1 MTPDSSSEPAQ
12 RIRLF
17 SLPKTVSGRRA
28 LSATAEWPARVLRQ
42 RRPVA
47 VRRHAVRLIKRLLV
61 LGIADVS
68 AVLLIQSLVW
78 ALARSP
84 SFPFMGG
91 LPTPFGPAPAV
102 VLLASLLVTGNYFR
116 GVHLYQAARL
126 AAASAVAAAVFLWPL
141 VGIHGPLVVL
151 QLFAVVA
158 AVLWLI
164 LAAERQLTQ
173 WFLRAVWP
181 GPKGATP
188 AIVVERADAEQWNF
202 DQMTTEFGGDYKPI
216 GTLTLSRDGK
226 QREALTR
233 LAHAITGVGAEAVIV
248 ASHLD
253 EEQVREVLDISLS
266 AGCEFLYPARSVQIA
281 GRRPLLVW
289 HQDEPFFELG
299 APLLK
304 AQALVIKRAVDV
316 VGAVVAVIIAAPV
329 MLAVALL
336 IRLDSPG
343 PVFFWQDR
351 AGLGGR
357 RFRMLK
363 FRTMRVG
370 ADCEKEDLAHLNHTG
385 DPRLFKIPNDP
396 RVTRFGAWLRRWS
409 IDELPQCWNVLI
421 GDMSLVGPRPFFESD
436 LESYEDHHF
445 RRLDAKPGI
454 TGLWQVNGRSDVVD
468 FEEVVR
474 YDREYIEHWSLG
486 LDFKIM
492 GKTIPVLFSRSG
504 AY

>member
-1 MTPDSSSEPAQ
+1 MIAEPTRTPEQ
-12 RIRLF
+12 RLRLY
-17 SLPKTVSGRRA
+17 SLPKMLPGRGA
-28 LSATAEWPARVLRQ
+28 LGTTSEWPTRVLRQ

-47 VRRHAVRLIKRLLV
+47 VRRHAARLTRRLLV
-61 LGIADVS
+61 LSAADIGAVS
-68 AVLLIQSLVW
+68 LIQGIFWLVGN
-78 ALARSP
+78 AGVLTSVDGVP
-84 SFPFMGG
+84 P
-91 LPTPFGPAPAV
+91 PFGPAPAV
-102 VLLASLLVTGNYFR
+102 VLLASLLVTGNYSR
-116 GVHLYQAARL
+116 GVHLYRAVRL
-126 AAASAVAAAVFLWPL
+126 AAAAGVASAVFLWPL
-141 VGIHGPLVVL
+141 L
-151 QLFAVVA
+151 VA
-158 AVLWLI
+158 AGPVTAVPIFLLATAILWFVL
-164 LAAERQLTQ
+164 AVERQATD
-173 WFLRAVWP
+173 WFLRSIWP
-181 GPKGATP
+181 GPRGATP
-188 AIVVERADAEQWNF
+188 AIVVERAQAEHWNF
-202 DQMTTEFGGDYKPI
+202 DQITTELGGDYRPI
-216 GTLTLSRDGK
+216 ATLTLARQGK
-226 QREALTR
+226 EQEALHR
-233 LAHAITGVGAEAVIV
+233 LAQAIASVGAEAVIV
-248 ASHLD
+248 ASQLPD
-253 EEQVREVLDISLS
+253 EQVREVLDISLS

-304 AQALVIKRAVDV
+304 AQALVIKRVVDL
-316 VGAVVAVIIAAPV
+316 VGAAVAVLLLAPV
-329 MLAVALL
+329 LALVSVL
-336 IRLDSPG
+336 IKLDSTG

-370 ADCEKEDLAHLNHTG
+370 ADVEKDQFLHLNRTG
-385 DPRLFKIPNDP
+385 DARLFKIPDDP

-409 IDELPQCWNVLI
+409 IDELPQCWNVLV
-421 GDMSLVGPRPFFESD
+421 GDMSLVGPRPFFEAD

-474 YDREYIEHWSLG
+474 YDREYIEHWSVG

-492 GKTIPVLFSRSG
+492 LKTIPVLFSRTG